1 MYDTFSIPKKDYDKI
16 IKDVANLPI
25 GTIVSFP
32 SGKPVVGSN
41 KGKK

>member
-16 IKDVANLPI
+16 VKDVANLPI
-25 GTIVSFP
+25 GTVVHLP
-32 SGKPVVGSN
+32 SGKTVFSSN